1 MRTYTSLRDVCAPY
15 GGKGK
20 SNSKSEVPGLA
31 IFHFSA
37 QMIGRSTGR
46 SSVAAAAYRHAERL
60 EDERTGLVHD
70 YTQKAGVVEVVVM
83 APSHAPAWAQT
94 PQLWQEV
101 EKVEK
106 RKDAQLCREINVA
119 LPVELN
125 HDQRRALLLGYCR
138 EQFVQEGMV
147 ADVSFHEPDSHN
159 PHAHIMLTTRAIT
172 PEGFG
177 QKVRDW
183 NSRERL
189 EQWREGWATHTNRA
203 LEIAGQE
210 ARVDHRSIAAQQAA
224 AIDEQRIGDA
234 IRLHHSPTKHHG
246 NRPESSAHQ
255 HNAEAQAEKLAAAK
269 MWEQWHADEIA
280 KQQEQARQER
290 RAAQRLTPDKPAPA
304 IERDKAEQAWKDGWK
319 NRAEQTAAAAEAA
332 RQSLGR
338 AGVRA
343 AEASAEFDDAKARLI
358 AAKAARQMAG
368 QGRVVAREAL
378 AEHEARWAVRL
389 GFSKTKTKKLRE
401 ALDRAKIEEQ
411 RSRLQRDE
419 AGDRCAIARD
429 RHTAAAWEFKA
440 REAEATAT
448 ATEARVA
455 AANWAAVEAGRVTYA
470 DHLARLDQEQRQR
483 VHQTRHAATIAAPK
497 PKPQQQQRPRQSRGP
512 SLSL

>member
-37 QMIGRSTGR
+37 QVIGRSTGR

-70 YTQKAGVVEVVVM
+70 YTKKAGVVEVVVM
-83 APSHAPAWAQT
+83 APSNAPAWAQT
-94 PQLWQEV
+94 AHLWQEV
-101 EKVEK
+101 ERVEK

-125 HDQRRALLLGYCR
+125 HDQRRALLLDYCR
-138 EQFVQEGMV
+138 EQFVSRGMV
-147 ADVSFHEPDSHN
+147 ADVSFHEPDSAN
-159 PHAHIMLTTRAIT
+159 PHAHVMLTTREIG
-172 PEGFG
+172 PDGFG
-177 QKVRDW
+177 QKNREW
-183 NSRERL
+183 NAREL
-189 EQWREGWATHTNRA
+189 LDTWREQWATHTNRA
-203 LEIAGQE
+203 LELAEQP

-224 AIDEQRIGDA
+224 AIDENRIGDA

-246 NRPESSAHQ
+246 NRPESTAHQ
-255 HNAEAQAEKLAAAK
+255 HNAEAVAEKVAAAQ
-269 MWEQWHADEIA
+269 MWERWHADEMA
-280 KQQEQARQER
+280 KQQEHARQER

-389 GFSKTKTKKLRE
+389 GFGKTKTKKLRE

-411 RSRLQRDE
+411 RSRDRRDE

-470 DHLARLDQEQRQR
+470 DHLARLDQEQRRQAR
-483 VHQTRHAATIAAPK
+483 QATRQATPAITPATPAQ
-497 PKPQQQQRPRQSRGP
+497 KPQRRPQGP
-512 SLSL
+512 SLRL

>member
-1 MRTYTSLRDVCAPY
+1 M
-15 GGKGK
+15 
-20 SNSKSEVPGLA
+20 A

-83 APSHAPAWAQT
+83 APSNAPAWAQT

-125 HDQRRALLLGYCR
+125 HDQRRALLLDYCR
-138 EQFVQEGMV
+138 EQFVREGMV
-147 ADVSFHEPDSHN
+147 ADVSFHEPDSNN

-189 EQWREGWATHTNRA
+189 EQWREQWATHTNRA
-203 LEIAGQE
+203 LELAGQE
-210 ARVDHRSIAAQQAA
+210 TRVDHRSIAAQQAA

-255 HNAEAQAEKLAAAK
+255 HNAEAMAEKVAAAQ
-269 MWEQWHADEIA
+269 MWEQWHAGEIA

-290 RAAQRLTPDKPAPA
+290 RAAQHSTPDKPAPTA
-304 IERDKAEQAWKDGWK
+304 ERDTAERVWREGWK
-319 NRAEQTAAAAEAA
+319 SRAEQTAAAAEAA
-332 RQSLGR
+332 REALGK

-343 AEASAEFDDAKARLI
+343 ARAAAEFDDAKAGLL
-358 AAKAARQMAG
+358 AAREARKMAG
-368 QGRVVAREAL
+368 QGRAVAGERL
-378 AEHEARWAVRL
+378 AEHERRWATRL
-389 GFSKTKTKKLRE
+389 GFGKTKTQRLTE
-401 ALDRAKIEEQ
+401 ELDRAKIEEQ
-411 RSRLQRDE
+411 RSRIHRDE
-419 AGDRCAIARD
+419 AEDRCAIARD
-429 RHTAAAWEFKA
+429 RHTAAAFERMA
-440 REAEATAT
+440 REAEATAA

-455 AANWAAVEAGRVTYA
+455 AQSWAAVQSGRVTYA
-470 DHLARLDQEQRQR
+470 DQVRHNEAQQAARKRT
-483 VHQTRHAATIAAPK
+483 QTAAITP
-497 PKPQQQQRPRQSRGP
+497 PKPQPKQQRPRQSRGP